1 LGALKDYNLES
12 LHSFSALTA
21 TEMGGMKF
29 HLGSVITIIFAIGI
43 SVKGNLHDL
52 SNGEFDVRQHLSTSS
67 RYGAGKIATSDAYKN
82 PTAPPTG
89 CTPILLNLVARHGTR
104 APTKKRIKELEQ
116 LSIRLES
123 LLKSAEDT
131 LTGETH
137 GSQQIPSWLR
147 GWQSPWDSKQTNG
160 ELTHK
165 GEEELY
171 HLGMRLRERFP
182 QIFDEDYHPGVYL
195 ITATQVPRASASA
208 VAFGMGLFAG
218 KGALGAGQ
226 HRAFAVISD
235 SRSNDIHLRFHDT
248 CQTYKEFKK
257 KRKPALKGLLVPVYA
272 EVSAS
277 LVKRYNLNFTK
288 DDVASLW
295 FLCRQEAAL
304 LDKTD
309 QACGLFTQM
318 EVELLEWADDLVL
331 HYLKGY
337 GESINYRMGVP
348 LLQNILQSMEQAIL
362 MKQDPQIP
370 AAVEKARL
378 RFAHAET
385 IIPFTCLLGLFLSA
399 SDIERIQSE
408 QPLEPPS
415 KPPQQRR
422 WRGSTVA
429 PFAANT
435 MLVLYKCPAQEGSTG
450 KVMVPEELTNSF
462 FVQILHNEEPV
473 SIPGCNGS
481 YFCPFEVFKERV
493 AGPHLRH
500 TFESLCTVKVIHAD
514 CPLTCRISR
523 FFQWLFLRKGYAP
536 HSCEDKDEL

>member
-1 LGALKDYNLES
+1 
-12 LHSFSALTA
+12 
-21 TEMGGMKF
+21 MGGMRS
-29 HLGSVITIIFAIGI
+29 HLGLAITIVFAI
-43 SVKGNLHDL
+43 SVTVEGNMHDC
-52 SNGEFDVRQHLSTSS
+52 SNGEFDVRQYLSTSS
-67 RYGAGKIATSDAYKN
+67 RYGAGKRTIGDDYQN
-82 PTAPPTG
+82 PTAPPSG

-104 APTKKRIKELEQ
+104 APTRKRNKELEQ
-116 LSIRLES
+116 LSIRFES
-123 LLKSAEDT
+123 LLKSSEHT

-147 GWQSPWDSKQTNG
+147 GWRSPWDTKRTNG
-160 ELTHK
+160 ELTYE
-165 GEEELY
+165 GEQELY

-182 QIFDEDYHPGVYL
+182 QIFDEDYHPDVYL
-195 ITATQVPRASASA
+195 ISATQVPRASASA

-218 KGALGAGQ
+218 KGVLGAGQ

-235 SRSNDIHLRFHDT
+235 SRASDIHLRFHDT

-257 KRKPALKGLLVPVYA
+257 KHRPALKGLLFPVYA

-318 EVELLEWADDLVL
+318 EVELLEWADDLEL

-337 GESINYRMGVP
+337 GKSINYRMGVP
-348 LLQNILQSMEQAIL
+348 LLQNIVDSMEQAIL
-362 MKQDPQIP
+362 KQKDPNIP
-370 AAVEKARL
+370 AAMEKARL

-408 QPLEPPS
+408 QPLEPPP
-415 KPPQQRR
+415 KPPQERR

-429 PFAANT
+429 PFAGNN
-435 MLVLYKCPAQEGSTG
+435 MLVLFKCPAQGGSTG
-450 KVMVPEELTNSF
+450 KVMVPEEPSNSF
-462 FVQILHNEEPV
+462 FVQILHNEKPV
-473 SIPGCNGS
+473 SIPGCNGT

-493 AGPHLRH
+493 AGPHLKY
-500 TFESLCTVKVIHAD
+500 TFESLCTVKVAHPE

-523 FFQWLFLRKGYAP
+523 LFQWLFLRKEYKL
-536 HSCEDKDEL
+536 HSCEDKYEL

>member
-1 LGALKDYNLES
+1 
-12 LHSFSALTA
+12 
-21 TEMGGMKF
+21 MRGMRF
-29 HLGSVITIIFAIGI
+29 HLGLVITVIFAI
-43 SVKGNLHDL
+43 SVSGKGQLHDF
-52 SNGEFDVRQHLSTSS
+52 SNGEFDVRQYLSTSS
-67 RYGAGKIATSDAYKN
+67 RYGAGKEAMNDDNQNSAV
-82 PTAPPTG
+82 PPNG

-104 APTKKRIKELEQ
+104 APTKKRIKELAQ

-123 LLKSAEDT
+123 LLKSADDT

-137 GSQQIPSWLR
+137 GSQQILSWLR
-147 GWQSPWDSKQTNG
+147 GWQSPWDIKKTNG
-160 ELTHK
+160 ELTRE

-171 HLGMRLRERFP
+171 NLGMRLRERFP
-182 QIFDEDYHPGVYL
+182 QIFDEDYHPDVYL
-195 ITATQVPRASASA
+195 ISATQVPRASASA

-218 KGALGAGQ
+218 KGVLGAGQ
-226 HRAFAVISD
+226 HRAFAVITD
-235 SRSNDIHLRFHDT
+235 SRANDIHLRFHDT

-257 KRKPALKGLLVPVYA
+257 KRKPALKGLLFPVYA

-288 DDVASLW
+288 DDVALLW

-318 EVELLEWADDLVL
+318 EVELLEWVDDLVL

-348 LLQNILQSMEQAIL
+348 LLQNIVQSMEQAIL
-362 MKQDPQIP
+362 MKNDPNIP
-370 AAVEKARL
+370 AAVAKAQL

-385 IIPFTCLLGLFLSA
+385 IIPFSCLLGLFLSA
-399 SDIERIQSE
+399 SDIERIQRE
-408 QPLEPPS
+408 QPLEPPP
-415 KPPQQRR
+415 KPPQERR

-429 PFAANT
+429 PFAGNN
-435 MLVLYKCPAQEGSTG
+435 MLVLYKCPVQGVSTG
-450 KVMVPEELTNSF
+450 KVMAPEEPSDSF
-462 FVQILHNEEPV
+462 FVQILHNEKPV
-473 SIPGCNGS
+473 SIPACNGT
-481 YFCPFEVFKERV
+481 YFCPFEDFKEKV

-500 TFESLCTVKVIHAD
+500 TFESLCTVKVKNAD

-523 FFQWLFLRKGYAP
+523 FFQWLFLRKGYKH